1 MNQFS
6 WDQRIRRAERL
17 AAEHPAAAEMLRF
30 YAQVARFQK
39 GVYKRLKAQARSEL
53 QPACLEPDFADLL
66 RLVQRIGPAAMAARA
81 RELETQHRTFAEIT
95 AEDAPEDF
103 VFFARVLLQPYMEC
117 MLNGSRPAAQASA
130 SRCPACGERPQAA
143 VLRGEGDGAKR
154 WLLCSLCG
162 NEWEF
167 RRIVCPNCG
176 EEDHRRLPVYSAA
189 QFAHVRIEACDRCH
203 TYLKAVDLSKNGLAV
218 PHVDELATVALNL
231 WAEQSGYH
239 AMQPNIFGL

>member
-6 WDQRIRRAERL
+6 WDQRIRRAEQL
-17 AAEHPAAAEMLRF
+17 AAEHAEAAEMLRF
-30 YAQVARFQK
+30 YAQVAHFQK
-39 GVYKRLKAQARSEL
+39 GVYERLKAQGASASPPE
-53 QPACLEPDFADLL
+53 CLEPEFADLL
-66 RLVQRIGPAAMAARA
+66 RLIQHIGPPAMAARA
-81 RELETQHRTFAEIT
+81 RELETQRRTFAEIT
-95 AEDAPEDF
+95 AEDAPEDL

-117 MLNGSRPAAQASA
+117 LLNGSRAAAQGSA

-154 WLLCSLCG
+154 SLLCSLCG

-167 RRIVCPNCG
+167 RRILCPNCG

-189 QFAHVRIEACDRCH
+189 GFAHVRIEACDRCH
-203 TYLKAVDLSKNGLAV
+203 TYLKAIDLSKNGLAV

-239 AMQPNIFGL
+239 ALQPNLFGL